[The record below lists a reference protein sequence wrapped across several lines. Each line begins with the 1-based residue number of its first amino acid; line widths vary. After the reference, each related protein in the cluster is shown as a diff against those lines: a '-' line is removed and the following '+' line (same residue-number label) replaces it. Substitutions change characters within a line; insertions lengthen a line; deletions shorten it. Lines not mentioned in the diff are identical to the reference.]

1 MKIRCQFIAAA
12 MLCSVL
18 QGGFAA
24 EQPQKKV
31 LIIGVD
37 GTRLDALAV
46 ARTPNLNAL
55 KAGGCFSDR
64 ALTHP
69 VTHSAACWSSFFT
82 GVWGDKHGV
91 NDPGNSFAGNQ
102 FTNFPNF
109 LRRLEGVN
117 SNWYTVAFTRWA
129 DVRNVL
135 DGADAVTNFASDAAL
150 TTATCRLLTNGNPD
164 VFFTILLDVD
174 SEGHNSGWGASV
186 TNYVLAIETADGR
199 IGQIMNALT
208 NRATYAQEDWL
219 VLVLSDH
226 GMHDSTLE
234 NSRMT
239 FHLVWGRA
247 AARGTIWPSPSMVD
261 LSATV
266 LTHMGVAIDP
276 AWNLDARIEGLPL
289 PLPRYGTNLIFNGDA
304 ESNSG
309 TNNYG
314 ATTNNA
320 GLLSVTPNRGIA
332 WWYDPGPM
340 TLGRYGTHTNFPD
353 AASPGPN
360 PRGSNFFLGGL
371 GRDSVISQTIDLSAL
386 AADMDDPGVDYAL
399 SGWLGGRAALSA
411 AAQFTARFLSGA
423 GAPLGTNRLGPVTA
437 ADRAGTTGL
446 LERSA
451 SGRVPAG
458 TRLVEFV
465 LSAEADS
472 VTNDASADNLSFVLT
487 PRADPPFNV
496 LSYALT
502 NGAWRVEFASRTNR
516 LYALE
521 RSPNLDTWET
531 VAATVPGSG
540 APMALSDTKPL
551 PGQAFYRVRC
561 QRL

>member
-1 MKIRCQFIAAA
+1 MSIRCQFLVAA
-12 MLCSVL
+12 MLGSL
-18 QGGFAA
+18 LEGGFAA
-24 EQPQKKV
+24 EAPQKKV

-55 KAGGCFSDR
+55 KTGGCFSDR

-91 NDPGNSFAGNQ
+91 NDSGNSFAGNQ
-102 FTNFPNF
+102 FASYPNF
-109 LRRLEGVN
+109 MRRLELVN
-117 SNWYTVAFTRWA
+117 SNWNTVAFTRWA

-135 DGADAVTNFASDAAL
+135 GGVDIVTNYSSDAAL

-199 IGQIMNALT
+199 IGQMMNALT

-219 VLVLSDH
+219 VIVLSDH

-239 FHLVWGRA
+239 FHLVWGGA
-247 AARGTIWPSPSMVD
+247 AARGTIWPSPTIVD

-276 AWNLDARIEGLPL
+276 VWNLDARIEGLPL
-289 PLPRYGTNLIFNGDA
+289 PVPRYGTNLIFNGDA

-309 TNNYG
+309 TNHYG
-314 ATTNNA
+314 VSTNNA
-320 GLLSVTPNRGIA
+320 GLLNVTPNRGIA
-332 WWYDPGPM
+332 WWFDPGPM
-340 TLGRYGTHTNFPD
+340 TLGRYGAHTNFPD
-353 AASPGPN
+353 AASPGPAG
-360 PRGSNFFLGGL
+360 RGNNFFLGGL
-371 GRDSVISQTIDLSAL
+371 GSVSVISQTIDLSAL
-386 AADMDDPGVDYAL
+386 AADIDDPGVDYTL
-399 SGWLGGRAALSA
+399 SGWLGGRGELSA
-411 AAQFTARFLSGA
+411 AAQFTARFLTGT
-423 GAPLGTNRLGPVTA
+423 GAPLDTNRLGPVTA
-437 ADRAGTTGL
+437 ADRAGVTGL

-451 SGRVPAG
+451 TGRLPAG
-458 TRLVEFV
+458 TRLVEFI
-465 LSAEADS
+465 LSGQAS
-472 VTNDASADNLSFVLT
+472 TVTNDASADNLSFVLT
-487 PRADPPFNV
+487 PRADPPFGV
-496 LSYALT
+496 RSFVRT
-502 NGAWRVEFASRTNR
+502 NGAWRVEFESRTNR

-521 RSPNLDTWET
+521 RSLRLGAWE
-531 VAATVPGSG
+531 VVGATVSGSG
-540 APMALSDTKPL
+540 AVLALSDPQPP

-561 QRL
+561 QRP

>member
-1 MKIRCQFIAAA
+1 MRIRWQFTWVA
-12 MLCSVL
+12 LLWPLL
-18 QGGFAA
+18 QAGFAA
-24 EQPQKKV
+24 ETLQKKV

-46 ARTPNLNAL
+46 ARTTNLNTL

-91 NDPGNSFAGNQ
+91 NDSGNSFAGNQ

-117 SNWYTVAFTRWA
+117 SNWNTVAFTRWA

-135 DGADAVTNFASDAAL
+135 GGVDAVTNYGSDAAL

-174 SEGHNSGWGASV
+174 SEGHASGWGASV
-186 TNYVLAIETADGR
+186 SNYVAAIETADGR
-199 IGQIMNALT
+199 IGQMMNALT

-219 VLVLSDH
+219 VIVLSDH

-247 AARGTIWPSPSMVD
+247 AARGTIWPSPSIVD

-266 LTHMGVAIDP
+266 LTHMGVPIDP
-276 AWNLDARIEGLPL
+276 AWNLDARLDGLPR
-289 PLPRYGTNLIFNGDA
+289 PPPCYGTNLIFNGDA

-314 ATTNNA
+314 VGTNNA
-320 GLLSVTPNRGIA
+320 GLLNVTPNRGIA
-332 WWYDPGPM
+332 WWFDPGPM
-340 TLGRYGTHTNFPD
+340 TLGRYGAHTNFPD
-353 AASPGPN
+353 STSPGPD
-360 PRGSNFFLGGL
+360 PRGNNFFLGGL
-371 GRDSVISQTIDLSAL
+371 GTTSVISQTIDLSAL
-386 AADMDDPGVDYAL
+386 AADIDDPAVDYVL
-399 SGWLGGRAALSA
+399 SGWLGGRSDQTA
-411 AAQFTARFLSGA
+411 AAQFTARFLTA
-423 GAPLGTNRLGPVTA
+423 VGAPLGTNRLGPITA
-437 ADRAGTTGL
+437 ADRAGVTGL
-446 LERSA
+446 LERFTT
-451 SGRVPAG
+451 GQVPAG
-458 TRLVEFV
+458 TRLVEFT
-465 LSAEADS
+465 LSGQAPT

-487 PRADPPFNV
+487 PRADPPFRV
-496 LSYALT
+496 LGCTYT
-502 NGAWRVEFASRTNR
+502 NGGWRIEFESRTNR
-516 LYALE
+516 LYSLE
-521 RSPNLDTWET
+521 RSLNLETWET
-531 VAATVPGSG
+531 VGTTVPGIG
-540 APMALSDTKPL
+540 APLALSDLSPSSI
-551 PGQAFYRVRC
+551 QAFYRVRC
-561 QRL
+561 ERP